1 MAARSQESSL
11 PDNLQ
16 RGIEAVRREYPQR
29 SIEVTA
35 ISGNWVAICLGIF
48 PVAEYGGNPDH
59 DEVELF
65 VRVPKTFPNGNCKGF
80 GTCPPLKNVLQGSVN
95 QNASWDP
102 EVQSAVQDVRS
113 DSVEFYSWTWQG
125 VEPSTPGDLV
135 VAMDLAKRMLRE
147 A

>member
-1 MAARSQESSL
+1 MAARPQESSL

-29 SIEVTA
+29 SIEVSA
-35 ISGNWVAICLGIF
+35 VSGNWVAISLGTF
-48 PVAEYGGNPDH
+48 PVAEYGGNSDH

-80 GTCPPLKNVLQGSVN
+80 GACPPLKKVLQGSVN
-95 QNASWDP
+95 QNGSWDP
-102 EVQSAVQDVRS
+102 EVQSAVQNVRS
-113 DSVEFYSWTWQG
+113 DSVEFYSWTWEG
-125 VEPSTPGDLV
+125 VDPSTPEDLL
-135 VAMDLAKRMLRE
+135 VAMDLAKRMLKK

>member
-1 MAARSQESSL
+1 MAARPQESSL

-16 RGIEAVRREYPQR
+16 RGIEAVRREYLQR

-35 ISGNWVAICLGIF
+35 VSGNWVAISLGTF

-59 DEVELF
+59 DEIELF

-80 GTCPPLKNVLQGSVN
+80 GACPPLKKVLQRSVN

-125 VEPSTPGDLV
+125 VEPSTPEDLV
-135 VAMDLAKRMLRE
+135 VAIDLAKRMLRE